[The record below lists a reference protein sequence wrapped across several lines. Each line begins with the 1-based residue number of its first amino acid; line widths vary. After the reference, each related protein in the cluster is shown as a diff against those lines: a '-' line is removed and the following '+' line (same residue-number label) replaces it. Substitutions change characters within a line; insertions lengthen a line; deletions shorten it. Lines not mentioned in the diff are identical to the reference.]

1 MSWLKPSQTAGG
13 ILPYAY
19 SQCENMNCRSIAPLM
34 DTPSNRITY
43 SSRVIHIKELVAKM
57 SANETGVSAYN
68 ATHS

>member
-1 MSWLKPSQTAGG
+1 
-13 ILPYAY
+13 
-19 SQCENMNCRSIAPLM
+19 M

-43 SSRVIHIKELVAKM
+43 SSRVIHLKELVAKM